1 MSTQKP
7 FKSRRQFLGMV
18 SSAALIAGVPWPA
31 RANINEQNAYT
42 RAPADAPVAKVRIYP
57 ALGICRVGG
66 SEKWFYAPEVPGLP
80 PEPEDGN
87 FKDGLEKIKKQAQRF
102 RVYAFDADDKIIGE
116 VTGEGITW
124 GVHLANTK
132 ANWYGFNN
140 PLDNADLAPGLPSQK
155 RNQYFVTDQDREEN
169 LIIDGGARDISGVGT
184 NADGTDAAYQFE
196 GTFWGGQADATSV
209 GLGQLRTDDAGRLMV
224 LPADGVSN
232 SPSGAAITS
241 FADNNAWHD
250 DWCDGP
256 VTASV
261 EIGGEVF
268 EADPSWV
275 ACVGP
280 NFAPEIPP
288 ITTMYDV
295 VEDMNDHAG
304 WSERTELPLSFMKYI
319 YPTFRRV
326 ALMEWVTQAANLRQG
341 WMAIGDLSDPAYVA
355 QLADPSYENAE
366 FRQQI
371 MDLFRDPYNLSDTA
385 YVEERLKIPYML
397 GDGVNYDGSPLQWFQ
412 FPKLQYDRLRAWA
425 AGEFVNDYDGQVA
438 EDVVADYQTFD
449 DIPIELQ
456 PGALTQAALE
466 PLSGGAFHPG
476 VELTYYLRLKEM
488 YARNYDE
495 TAEPFRI
502 AHGDRPNLNQNL
514 GRLLTPEVAF
524 NGFGDTPP
532 PIGPQMAGDL
542 TRWMGLPWQCDAF
555 SCQQV
560 LMQQNYPAAVWWPA
574 LLPIDVLPEPY
585 YTASLDET
593 LTDEEREKFLANRV
607 NWSRGVAG
615 IGYHANSSYWD
626 GITNMITIWERMGFV
641 VRMPSPQG
649 DVFVE
654 MQHADNMETRFEW
667 TPSQGMLPN

>member
-1 MSTQKP
+1 MSAHRT
-7 FKSRRQFLGMV
+7 FKSRRQFLGMA
-18 SSAALIAGVPWPA
+18 SSAAFIAGAPWPA
-31 RANINEQNAYT
+31 RANINLQNTYDL
-42 RAPADAPVAKVRIYP
+42 APFDARVAKVRIYP

-66 SEKWFYAPEVPGLP
+66 SVQWFYAPEVPGLP
-80 PEPEDGN
+80 PVPEDGN
-87 FKDGLEKIKKQAQRF
+87 FKDGLEKIKKQVQRF
-102 RVYAFDADDKIIGE
+102 RVYSFDQDDNIIGE
-116 VTGEGITW
+116 ITGDGITW

-140 PLDNADLAPGLPSQK
+140 PLDNGELAPGLPSQK
-155 RNQYFVTDQDREEN
+155 RNQYFVSDADREEN
-169 LIIDGGARDISGVGT
+169 LIIDGGAMEISGQGT
-184 NADGTDAAYQFE
+184 NQTGSDAAYQIA
-196 GTFWGGQADATSV
+196 GTFWGGQPDAASV

-224 LPADGVSN
+224 VPPDGVSS
-232 SPSGAAITS
+232 SPSKAAITS

-256 VTASV
+256 VTARV
-261 EIGGEVF
+261 TIGEIEL
-268 EADPSWV
+268 EAEPSWV

-295 VEDMNDHAG
+295 VEDMNVQEG
-304 WSERTELPLSFMKYI
+304 WSKLPELPLSFMKYI

-341 WMAIGDLSDPAYVA
+341 WMAIGDLSDPTYVA
-355 QLADPSYENAE
+355 RLADSGSANAE
-366 FRQQI
+366 FRQTVL
-371 MDLFRDPYNLSDTA
+371 DLFRDPNNISDAA
-385 YVEERLKIPYML
+385 YKEERLKIPYML

-412 FPKLQYDRLRAWA
+412 FPKLQYEYLRIWA
-425 AGEFVNDYDGQVA
+425 AGEFFNDYDDQAA
-438 EDVVADYQTFD
+438 EDAPNDYQTFD
-449 DIPIELQ
+449 EIPLELQ

-466 PLSGGAFHPG
+466 PCSGGAFHPG

-488 YARNYDE
+488 YARYYDD
-495 TAEPFRI
+495 TVEPFRI
-502 AHGDRPNLNQNL
+502 AHGDRPSLNQNL
-514 GRLLTPEVAF
+514 GRLLTSEVAF
-524 NGFGDTPP
+524 DGFGDSPP

-585 YTASLDET
+585 YAAGLDDTLSDEQRDKFFAS
-593 LTDEEREKFLANRV
+593 RV
-607 NWSRGVAG
+607 SWSRGVAG
-615 IGYHANSSYWD
+615 IGYHANGSYWD
-626 GITNMITIWERMGFV
+626 GITNMIQLWERMGFV
-641 VRMPSPQG
+641 VRMPSPSG

-654 MQHADNMETRFEW
+654 MQHADNLETRFDW
-667 TPSQGMLPN
+667 NPSQGMLPN